1 MDVAEFVGLISM
13 RHSRAVA
20 LIVAGLML
28 LAACGGSDTPSVDD
42 AGLEVLADTTLSL
55 DAEASTTTEAPT
67 DSDAVTPDDGRFDS
81 LASAAEQAGANC
93 LAVEQAGEPV
103 GEWYWQG
110 FAAGSLQEGFSTT
123 KSVAATLVGI
133 AADRGALR
141 LDQPASDFITEW
153 KGTASEAVT
162 IRQLLSNTSGRF
174 HDVVTDYAQLAFL
187 EQDKSRFAVA
197 LGQQSDP
204 GTRWVYNNA
213 AVQTLEVVLE
223 RATGV
228 QVAAFADRN
237 LFGPLGMTSRLS
249 LDGAGNA
256 GLFAGMQ
263 TNCRDL
269 ATFLRLYLD
278 GGTADG
284 ATVVSS
290 GFVDE
295 ALAPSSTLNEAYG
308 YLWWLNRKGTVQST
322 AEGSTRRGASLLPA
336 LDEDVFYASG
346 ACGQVAM
353 AVPAVDLVVAVMRPV
368 EASSITALAGCGAVN
383 MESVLA
389 GALASLVPGLRK

>member
-1 MDVAEFVGLISM
+1 M
-13 RHSRAVA
+13 RHGRAAALVA
-20 LIVAGLML
+20 AGLVL
-28 LAACGGSDTPSVDD
+28 LAACGDAERASVDGVALEVPSDTTIPDDSTTETEPSAESGSASSGDD
-42 AGLEVLADTTLSL
+42 RFSSLAD
-55 DAEASTTTEAPT
+55 
-67 DSDAVTPDDGRFDS
+67 AV
-81 LASAAEQAGANC
+81 EQAGANC
-93 LAVEQAGEPV
+93 LVVEQAGEPV
-103 GEWYWQG
+103 GEWFWQG

-123 KSVAATLVGI
+123 KSVTATLVGI
-133 AADRGALR
+133 AADQGALT
-141 LDQPASDFITEW
+141 LDQAASDFITEW

-162 IRQLLSNTSGRF
+162 VRQLLSNTSGRF

-197 LGQQSDP
+197 LGQQSEP

-223 RATGV
+223 RATGM
-228 QVAAFADRN
+228 QVVAFADRN
-237 LFGPLGMTSRLS
+237 LFEPLGMTSRLS

-269 ATFLRLYLD
+269 AAFVRLYLD

-284 ATVVSS
+284 ATVVSA

-295 ALAPSSTLNEAYG
+295 ALSPSSPLNEAYG
-308 YLWWLNRKGTVQST
+308 YLWWLNRRGTVQSS
-322 AEGSTRRGASLLPA
+322 AEGSTRRGASLLPD

-368 EASSITALAGCGAVN
+368 EASSIAALAGCGAVN

-389 GALASLVPGLRK
+389 GALASLLPGLRQ

>member
-1 MDVAEFVGLISM
+1 MDEADLVIPAEESM
-13 RHSRAVA
+13 EGDASSTTESPVET
-20 LIVAGLML
+20 
-28 LAACGGSDTPSVDD
+28 GS
-42 AGLEVLADTTLSL
+42 
-55 DAEASTTTEAPT
+55 ASTE
-67 DSDAVTPDDGRFDS
+67 DGRFS
-81 LASAAEQAGANC
+81 LLASAVEEAGANC
-93 LAVEQAGEPV
+93 LVVEQAGEPV

-110 FAAGSLQEGFSTT
+110 FTADSLQEGFSTT

-133 AADRGALR
+133 AADQGALT
-141 LDQPASDFITEW
+141 LDQAASDFITEW
-153 KGTASEAVT
+153 QGTASEAVT

-187 EQDKSRFAVA
+187 EQDKSGFAVA
-197 LGQQSDP
+197 LVQQSDP

-228 QVAAFADRN
+228 PVADFANRN

-269 ATFLRLYLD
+269 ATFVRLHLD

-284 ATVVSS
+284 ASVVSS

-295 ALAPSSTLNEAYG
+295 ALAPSSKLNEAYG
-308 YLWWLNRKGTVQST
+308 YLWWLNRAGTVQST
-322 AEGSTRRGASLLPA
+322 AEGSTRRGASLLPD

-353 AVPAVDLVVAVMRPV
+353 AIPGVDLVVAVMRPV

-389 GALASLVPGLRK
+389 DALAELLPGLRQ

>member
-1 MDVAEFVGLISM
+1 M
-13 RHSRAVA
+13 RRRSAVA
-20 LIVAGLML
+20 LIIAGVVL
-28 LAACGGSDTPSVDD
+28 LAACGNGDTASIDD
-42 AGLEVLADTTLSL
+42 AGLGLPPGSSSSPDSGETDTVPDSTSVSSADARFASLAD
-55 DAEASTTTEAPT
+55 
-67 DSDAVTPDDGRFDS
+67 AV
-81 LASAAEQAGANC
+81 EQAGANC
-93 LAVEQAGEPV
+93 LVVEQSGEVV

-123 KSVAATLVGI
+123 KSVAATLIGI
-133 AADRGALR
+133 AADQGALD

-153 KGTASEAVT
+153 QGTASEAVT

-228 QVAAFADRN
+228 QVASYADRT
-237 LFGPLGMTSRLS
+237 LFEPLGMTSRLS

-269 ATFLRLYLD
+269 ARFVRLYMDD
-278 GGTADG
+278 GSAG
-284 ATVVSS
+284 ARSVVSAA
-290 GFVDE
+290 FVAE
-295 ALAPSSTLNEAYG
+295 ALTPSSPLNEAYG
-308 YLWWLNRKGTVQST
+308 YLWWLNRRGTVQSS
-322 AEGSTRRGASLLPA
+322 AEGSTRRGASLLPD
-336 LDEDVFYASG
+336 LEEDVFYASG

-353 AVPAVDLVVAVMRPV
+353 AVPSADLVVAVMRPV

-389 GALASLVPGLRK
+389 GALAGVVPGLRQ

>member
-1 MDVAEFVGLISM
+1 MRRRHAGAVVAAGFV
-13 RHSRAVA
+13 
-20 LIVAGLML
+20 L
-28 LAACGGSDTPSVDD
+28 LAACGGTEQPSVDD
-42 AGLEVLADTTLSL
+42 AALVVPADTSIESDTTSTTESGSASTGDDRFTLL
-55 DAEASTTTEAPT
+55 AEA
-67 DSDAVTPDDGRFDS
+67 V
-81 LASAAEQAGANC
+81 EQAGANC
-93 LAVEQAGEPV
+93 LVVEQAGEPV
-103 GEWYWQG
+103 GEWFWQG
-110 FAAGSLQEGFSTT
+110 FTAESLQEGFSTT

-133 AADRGALR
+133 AADQGALT

-162 IRQLLSNTSGRF
+162 ISQLLSNTSGRF

-197 LGQQSDP
+197 LGQQSEP

-223 RATGV
+223 RATGM

-269 ATFLRLYLD
+269 AAFVRLYLD

-284 ATVVSS
+284 ATVVSA

-308 YLWWLNRKGTVQST
+308 YLWWLNRKGTVQSS
-322 AEGSTRRGASLLPA
+322 AEGSTRRGASLLPV

-353 AVPAVDLVVAVMRPV
+353 AVPAIDLVVAVMRPV
-368 EASSITALAGCGAVN
+368 EATSITALAGCGAVN
-383 MESVLA
+383 METVLA
-389 GALASLVPGLRK
+389 GALASLMPGLRQ

>member
-1 MDVAEFVGLISM
+1 M
-13 RHSRAVA
+13 RRGAAVA
-20 LIVAGLML
+20 FAVAGLVL
-28 LAACGGSDTPSVDD
+28 LAACGGAGTASVDD
-42 AGLEVLADTTLSL
+42 ASLEFPVGTTLPDDGGSS
-55 DAEASTTTEAPT
+55 ASTAAPVDTE
-67 DSDAVTPDDGRFDS
+67 AVTPGDDRFAS
-81 LASAAEQAGANC
+81 LASAVEEAGANC
-93 LAVEQAGEPV
+93 LIVERAGAPV
-103 GEWYWQG
+103 GEWYWRG

-133 AADRGALR
+133 AADRGVLR

-153 KGTASEAVT
+153 QGTASEGVT

-197 LGQQSDP
+197 LGQQSEP

-223 RATGV
+223 RATGM

-237 LFGPLGMTSRLS
+237 LFRPLGMTSRLS

-269 ATFLRLYLD
+269 ATFVRLYLD
-278 GGTADG
+278 GGAANGT
-284 ATVVSS
+284 TVVSS

-308 YLWWLNRKGTVQST
+308 YLWWLNRKGTVQSSQ
-322 AEGSTRRGASLLPA
+322 EGSTRRGASLLPD
-336 LDEDVFYASG
+336 LEEDVFYASG

-353 AVPAVDLVVAVMRPV
+353 AVPSVDLVVAVMRPV
-368 EASSITALAGCGAVN
+368 DATSIAALAGCGSVN

-389 GALASLVPGLRK
+389 GALAELLPGLRQ